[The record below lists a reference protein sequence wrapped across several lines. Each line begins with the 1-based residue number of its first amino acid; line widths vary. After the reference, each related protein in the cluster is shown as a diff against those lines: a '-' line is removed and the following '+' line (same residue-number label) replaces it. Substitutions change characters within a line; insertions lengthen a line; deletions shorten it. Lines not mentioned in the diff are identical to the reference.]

1 MIPEKQLKAL
11 LHLLDDPDEEVA
23 GAVVA
28 RILAYGNE
36 AIPQLEKAWAHSH
49 DEALQGRL
57 ETLIH
62 RVHFS
67 ELSDDF
73 REWDAAEMPDLLQG
87 AILLSRYAYPGL
99 RIENVLTQF
108 ERVRLNAWLEI
119 NTYLSPI
126 EQVNALNSV
135 LYGYYRLQGSELSRR
150 QPAPFFLNALLDS
163 RQGNAFS
170 LGVLYL
176 ALCERLDVPLFA
188 VSIPQQF
195 LLAYM
200 NGSPGEIPEE
210 DSTDLAR
217 HIRFYLDPVNGNI
230 YSPFDVAAYLRKT
243 GAVQSARYYVPLPPR
258 KIMRQML
265 EALAIAYEGQKKEEK
280 AAEVRL
286 LRKLISEEPEDIF

>member
-23 GAVVA
+23 GAVIS
-28 RILAYGNE
+28 RILSYGNG
-36 AIPQLEKAWAHSH
+36 AIPQLEKAWERSK
-49 DEALQGRL
+49 DEAFQGRL

-67 ELSDDF
+67 ELADDF
-73 REWDAAEMPDLLQG
+73 RKWDAAEDPGLLPG
-87 AILLSRYAYPGL
+87 ALLVSRYAYPGL
-99 RIENVLTQF
+99 NTMSVLAQF

-126 EQVNALNSV
+126 EQVNALNSI
-135 LYGYYRLQGSELSRR
+135 LYGYYRLQGSELSRM
-150 QPAPFFLNALLDS
+150 QPAPFFINALLDS
-163 RQGNAFS
+163 RQGNAFT
-170 LGVLYL
+170 LGILYL

-200 NGSPGEIPEE
+200 DAYQPAFVADEE
-210 DSTDLAR
+210 DLVC
-217 HIRFYLDPVNGNI
+217 HIRFYVDPVNGNV

-243 GAVQSARYYVPLPPR
+243 GAMQSARYYVPLTAR
-258 KIMRQML
+258 KILRQML
-265 EALAIAYEGQKKEEK
+265 AALGLAYEQQKQPEK
-280 AAEVRL
+280 ATEVSL
-286 LRKLISEEPEDIF
+286 LRQLITAEPEEDF